1 MAPQQQQQQQQPPQ
15 QQPPQPSQPQSAPP
29 PQPAQPAP
37 LSDLERT
44 INIFRQQQGQS
55 LVAPPLTHIP
65 VSQPSTTQGVDL
77 QKILAVINAQ
87 KQIQQPNGF
96 QQSQQSQSTVTPNL
110 AAFISQFGSKN
121 QPSLQSQ
128 SQTTSQPQQ
137 QQQIYEDPERKRMRE
152 TGGYD
157 VTDDRYNPTKRS
169 KTSGDPKQKKHV
181 SGQLTLFSSLTVC

>member
-1 MAPQQQQQQQQPPQ
+1 MSPIYSRYYRWHLNNNSNNSNRRNSNRRSRHNHNQLRPHNLPNQLPCLI
-15 QQPPQPSQPQSAPP
+15 SK
-29 PQPAQPAP
+29 
-37 LSDLERT
+37 
-44 INIFRQQQGQS
+44 S